1 MSERSQ
7 YQAGVPCWVDTL
19 APDPEA
25 AMGFYQGLFGWE
37 FIGPGPMPGDAPGRY
52 FVATLHGRDVAGV
65 GSQAGTSAPAV
76 PAWST
81 YVSVAAV
88 DDAVGRVRDA
98 GGTVVAGPM
107 AASPAGR
114 FAAVSDPA
122 GAVFCV
128 WEAEH
133 RQGAQLVNEP
143 SAWAM
148 SMLHT
153 TDPDGA
159 KAFYGEVFGWVPE
172 AFEMGGAE
180 GALWRLPGYVGG
192 EPGQPVPRDVVAVM
206 VPIADRAS
214 IQATPHWSVDF
225 WIADADA
232 AASKATSLG
241 GSVVVAPFDAPG
253 FRTAV
258 LADPHGAVISVST
271 LQLGA

>member
-19 APDPEA
+19 QPDPEA
-25 AMGFYQGLFGWE
+25 AMAFYRGLFGWE
-37 FIGPGPMPGDAPGRY
+37 FSGPGAIPGDPPGQY
-52 FVATLHGRDVAGV
+52 FVATVRGRDVAGV
-65 GSQAGTSAPAV
+65 GSAPGAGMAPM

-81 YVSVAAV
+81 YISVASV
-88 DDAVGRVRDA
+88 DDAVRRVSDA
-98 GGTVVAGPM
+98 GGTLVAGPM
-107 AASPAGR
+107 AASPAGT

-128 WEAEH
+128 WEPEVRH
-133 RQGAQLVNEP
+133 GAQLVNEP

-153 TDPDGA
+153 NDPDGA
-159 KAFYGEVFGWVPE
+159 KAFYGDLFGWTPE

-180 GALWRLPGYVGG
+180 GTLWRLPGYVGG
-192 EPGQPVPRDVVAVM
+192 EPSQPVPRDVVGAM
-206 VPIADRAS
+206 VPIADNGSGAVM
-214 IQATPHWSVDF
+214 PHWSVDF
-225 WIADADA
+225 WIDDADA
-232 AASKATSLG
+232 AASKTPSLG
-241 GSVVVAPFDAPG
+241 GSVVVAPFDASG

-271 LQLGA
+271 LQLGD